1 MSNDEIVW
9 LVVLA
14 DYIVG
19 AVFVFGAL
27 LMAKIQSHKKGVAR

>member
-19 AVFVFGAL
+19 AVSVVGAL
-27 LMAKIQSHKKGVAR
+27 MNLGSKGGEA